1 MPTPSTKPSMM
12 PSEPSIQN
20 ANPFRWPINESL
32 LRRQN
37 GWGVVQIAASWDR
50 VERIIAR
57 VEAGPPRT
65 LYQNIYS
72 ARGQLRFTSRCGR
85 PISRPTAP
93 RARGLV
99 GNAKY
104 GVACTNLKIWHI
116 SPVFA
121 A

>member
-1 MPTPSTKPSMM
+1 M
-12 PSEPSIQN
+12 ELGGWI
-20 ANPFRWPINESL
+20 AL
-32 LRRQN
+32 LRRALTVIDRTLIEVRRQN

>member
-1 MPTPSTKPSMM
+1 M
-12 PSEPSIQN
+12 ELGGSIV
-20 ANPFRWPINESL
+20 I
-32 LRRQN
+32 LRRALTVIDRTLIEVRRRN

-57 VEAGPPRT
+57 VEAGLPRT

-72 ARGQLRFTSRCGR
+72 ARGQLRFTSRRGR
-85 PISRPTAP
+85 TISRPTAP

-104 GVACTNLKIWHI
+104 GIACTNLKIWHI
-116 SPVFA
+116 SLVFA